1 MMNLEERAKA
11 FRREFE
17 SSKEVAKSYL
27 KAVDMSED
35 DLSKIISLY
44 DEWAV
49 GIAVSVGERYQK
61 DGKLYE
67 VVQAHTTQADWTPD
81 KVPALFKE
89 VTPSKDESGT
99 EIVPEWK
106 QPTGAHDAYKKGD
119 KVTFKGKT
127 YESLIDAN
135 VYSPSDYPQGWKEI

>member
-1 MMNLEERAKA
+1 MNLEERAKA

-49 GIAVSVGERYQK
+49 GIAVSVGERYRK

-67 VVQAHTTQADWTPD
+67 VVQGHTTQADWTPD

-89 VTPSKDESGT
+89 VVPSKDESGT

-135 VYSPSDYPQGWKEI
+135 VYSPSDYPQGWREI

>member
-1 MMNLEERAKA
+1 MNLEERAKA
-11 FRREFE
+11 FRREFV

-35 DLSKIISLY
+35 DLSKIIGLY
-44 DEWAV
+44 DKWTV

-67 VVQAHTTQADWTPD
+67 VVQGHTTQADWTPD

-89 VTPSKDESGT
+89 VVPSKDEGGT
-99 EIVPEWK
+99 KIIPEWK

>member
-1 MMNLEERAKA
+1 MNLEERAKA
-11 FRREFE
+11 FRREFV

-27 KAVDMSED
+27 KAVDMSAE

-89 VTPSKDESGT
+89 VTPTKDESGM
-99 EIVPEWK
+99 EIIPEWK

-127 YESLIDAN
+127 YESLIDSNA
-135 VYSPSDYPQGWKEI
+135 YSPSDYPQGWKEI

>member
-1 MMNLEERAKA
+1 MNLEERAKA
-11 FRREFE
+11 FRREFV

-44 DEWAV
+44 DEWTV

-67 VVQAHTTQADWTPD
+67 VVQGHTTQADWTPD

-89 VTPSKDESGT
+89 VTPTKDESGA

-127 YESLIDAN
+127 YQSLIDSNA
-135 VYSPSDYPQGWKEI
+135 YSPSDYPQGWREI